1 MGRGV
6 TASALLSC
14 PNAPNVGEE
23 EFPEVGIAPVQLLGV
38 FPEEIGRLAVALRAL
53 DAVP

>member
-1 MGRGV
+1 LDF
-6 TASALLSC
+6 AC
-14 PNAPNVGEE
+14 VG
-23 EFPEVGIAPVQLLGV
+23 FSEVRIAPVQLLGV